1 MKSANIFLHELIL
14 FSLTQLLGI
23 FVAYRYWFYLMPE
36 GLATEVDFKFSYADI
51 FIILIFLLVF
61 ILISVK
67 KGRAAGVFFKIFFW
81 LVIFSGSQAVFYSF
95 VPSFWASVFALVLVF
110 LMSKVRQVWLQNLG
124 VVLGIAGIG
133 AIVGLSLEPM
143 TAVFILVG
151 SSVYDIFTVYLTGH
165 MVKMAQTMIQA
176 GAIFGLV
183 IPSDFSGFKEKM
195 SGVQPGERFMILGS
209 GDVALPLIL
218 TASLAVFSLWQAL
231 AVAGFS
237 MLGLLITHILFVKQK
252 ERKPMAALPPIA
264 AMSIIGY
271 LITSFLW

>member
-36 GLATEVDFKFSYADI
+36 GLATEVDFKFSYTDI

-81 LVIFSGSQAVFYSF
+81 LIIFSGSQVVFYNF
-95 VPSFWASVFALVLVF
+95 VSPFWALVFALALVF
-110 LMSKVRQVWLQNLG
+110 VTSKVQRVWLQNLG

-143 TAVFILVG
+143 TAVFVLAG
-151 SSVYDIFTVYLTGH
+151 FSVYDIFAVYLTGH

-183 IPSDFSGFKEKM
+183 IPSDLSGFKEKM
-195 SGVQPGERFMILGS
+195 ISVRPGERFMILGS
-209 GDVALPLIL
+209 GDVVLPLIL
-218 TASLAVFSLWQAL
+218 ATSIVVFSLWQAL
-231 AVAGFS
+231 VVAGFS
-237 MLGLLITHILFVKQK
+237 MLGLFITHTLFVKQK
-252 ERKPMAALPPIA
+252 ERRPMAALPPIA

-271 LITSFLW
+271 LITSFL